1 MTEIATTGDLARQ
14 LILRRQNADTR
25 AQMDAL
31 VGEVATGRKADLP
44 KVLRGDFGALASLER
59 DLALLDSYRISTSEL
74 SSRSAAAA
82 LALEN
87 IRTSTEAM
95 APTLLG
101 ADGLERVGSIDVMAS
116 EARQTL
122 GSVLDTLDT
131 RFGGRALFAGAAT
144 GTAAVID
151 ADTLLS
157 ELQPV
162 VASATTAAEVETA
175 VRDWFAPGG
184 GFDMSGYLGS
194 AEPVARQPVAKARA
208 LGLEVTAA
216 DPRLREMLI
225 GFSMAALADGAPL
238 AGDLDAQS
246 DLVVRAGEA
255 LASAATP
262 LTDISAEIGAM
273 QSELELVETSN
284 AAERTAVETARG
296 ELIDADIFESAGR
309 LEAIQAQLEVL
320 YAITARTTSLS
331 LANYL

>member
-44 KVLRGDFGALASLER
+44 GLLRGDFAALASIER
-59 DLALLDSYRISTSEL
+59 DLALLESYRVSASEL
-74 SSRSAAAA
+74 SSRADASA
-82 LALEN
+82 LALET
-87 IRTSTEAM
+87 IRTATEAM
-95 APTLLG
+95 APKLLG
-101 ADGLERVGSIDVMAS
+101 AEAFERLGTVEVLAS
-116 EARQTL
+116 EARQSL

-151 ADTLLS
+151 GEAMLA
-157 ELQPV
+157 ELR
-162 VASATTAAEVETA
+162 AATAGATTADEVETA
-175 VRDWFAPGG
+175 VRDWFAPGAG
-184 GFDMSGYLGS
+184 YDTVGYLGAS
-194 AEPVARQPVAKARA
+194 DPVAPQPVGRTRA
-208 LGLEVTAA
+208 LGVEVTAA

-225 GFSMAALADGAPL
+225 GFSMAALSDGAPL
-238 AGDLDAQS
+238 AGDLDAQG
-246 DLVVRAGEA
+246 DLAARAGRA

-273 QSELELVETSN
+273 QSELDLVETSN
-284 AAERTAVETARG
+284 AAERTALETARG
-296 ELIDADIFESAGR
+296 DLIDADIFDSAGR
-309 LEAIQAQLEVL
+309 LEAIQGQLDIL
-320 YAITARTTSLS
+320 YAITARTSRLS